1 MKINMALRKNIILN
15 ILGNIRTAKAEEPIA
30 PTNGQEAP
38 KADNTDVTEP
48 QQTSSSVNF
57 EDLINKARKEEKE
70 KLYKEINKLKAQL
83 DEKVGRIN
91 ELLLVIGEKD
101 ETIKAKEKELA
112 QKEKDSQKTD
122 SEEVKALKLKL
133 TELENA
139 LAQKDSEITTIKLD
153 SYKATKMAQAGG
165 ELIPELVTG
174 NTPEEIDMAI
184 EKSKAKYLEI
194 VGRVKATIAPA
205 LDSNNIPPANPNVDS
220 FNAQVQSMDI
230 AGLSMF
236 DKDAMKQYSE
246 MRKQMGL
253 K

>member
-1 MKINMALRKNIILN
+1 MKINMALRKNIIQN
-15 ILGNIRTAKAEEPIA
+15 ILGNIRMAKAEEPVA
-30 PTNGQEAP
+30 TETPKQEGAEVTTQEP
-38 KADNTDVTEP
+38 KTAN
-48 QQTSSSVNF
+48 SVNF
-57 EDLINKARKEEKE
+57 EDLINKARQEEKE
-70 KLYKEINKLKAQL
+70 KLYKEINRLKAQV
-83 DEKVGRIN
+83 DEKVSRIN
-91 ELLLVIGEKD
+91 ELLLVVGEKD

-112 QKEKDSQKTD
+112 QKEKEAQKTD
-122 SEEVKALKLKL
+122 SEEVKSLKLKV

-139 LAQKDSEITTIKLD
+139 IAQKDSEISTIKLD

-194 VGRVKATIAPA
+194 VGRVKATIAPPA
-205 LDSNNIPPANPNVDS
+205 LDSNNIPPANPNVES

>member
-15 ILGNIRTAKAEEPIA
+15 LLGNIRMAKAEEPV
-30 PTNGQEAP
+30 
-38 KADNTDVTEP
+38 VTEP
-48 QQTSSSVNF
+48 QKVETQPTQSESNTTNSVNF
-57 EDLINKARKEEKE
+57 EDLINKARQEEKD
-70 KLYKEINKLKAQL
+70 KLYKEINRLKAQL

-112 QKEKDSQKTD
+112 KKDKESQRTD
-122 SEEVKALKLKL
+122 SEEVKSLKLKV
-133 TELENA
+133 TELENTI
-139 LAQKDSEITTIKLD
+139 AQKDSEISTIKLD
-153 SYKATKMAQAGG
+153 SYKATKIAQAGG
-165 ELIPELVTG
+165 ELIPELVMG
-174 NTPEEIDMAI
+174 NTEEEIDKAI
-184 EKSKAKYLEI
+184 EQSKAKYAEI
-194 VGRVKATIAPA
+194 ANRVKASVAPT
-205 LDSNNIPPANPNVDS
+205 LDSNNIPPANPNVEA
-220 FNAQVQSMDI
+220 FNSQVQTFDI